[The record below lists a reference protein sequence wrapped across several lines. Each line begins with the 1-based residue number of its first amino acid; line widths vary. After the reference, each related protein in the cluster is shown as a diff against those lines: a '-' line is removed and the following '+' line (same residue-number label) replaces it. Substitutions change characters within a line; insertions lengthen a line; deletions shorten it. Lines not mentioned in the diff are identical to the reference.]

1 MGKQVSLIHSVRRS
15 RLAEV
20 LRTGLKA
27 GSEFADLGLEMRR
40 GVVYCWLRKEDD
52 KMSSGGQ
59 RADYIYVE
67 VTVDE
72 EHCTVADMEWSSLAL
87 MYLQGQGGKPR
98 NLEASRLLG
107 ELYRITAVP
116 LAEYRSGVFWT
127 PEVLVK
133 GDVPPECIRALPN
146 EPG

>member
-1 MGKQVSLIHSVRRS
+1 MGKQVSLMHSVPRS

-20 LRTGLKA
+20 LQTGLRA

-40 GVVYCWLRKEDD
+40 GVIYCWLRREDD

-59 RADYIYVE
+59 RADHTYVE

-72 EHCTVADMEWSSLAL
+72 ERCTVADMEWSSLAL

-98 NLEASRLLG
+98 NPEASRLLG
-107 ELYRITAVP
+107 ELYRATAVP
-116 LAEYRSGVFWT
+116 LSEYRPGMFWT

-133 GDVPPECIRALPN
+133 GDVPPEFVRVLPV
-146 EPG
+146 EP